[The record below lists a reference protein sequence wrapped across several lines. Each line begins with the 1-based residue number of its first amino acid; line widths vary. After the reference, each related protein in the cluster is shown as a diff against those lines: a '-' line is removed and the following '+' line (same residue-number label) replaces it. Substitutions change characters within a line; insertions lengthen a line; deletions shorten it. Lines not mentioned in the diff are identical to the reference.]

1 MVDHQIVKADI
12 FRPSYFLR
20 TIAPNTVLLK
30 STGVTDT
37 SLSFLLAKG
46 AYVPESGYDSLDF
59 SMPSYRVEADIAEPI
74 KINDLLGGSTSATDN
89 TGAKK
94 ASSPSSP
101 NRAEKGAQAVAQ
113 AKAKKEAAKAE
124 ALAKQ
129 QALKEKAT
137 VQASN

>member
-1 MVDHQIVKADI
+1 MSKLTYFNRLI
-12 FRPSYFLR
+12 FLH
-20 TIAPNTVLLK
+20 TIALNTILLK
-30 STGVTDT
+30 STGVTDA
-37 SLSFLLAKG
+37 SPSFLLAKG